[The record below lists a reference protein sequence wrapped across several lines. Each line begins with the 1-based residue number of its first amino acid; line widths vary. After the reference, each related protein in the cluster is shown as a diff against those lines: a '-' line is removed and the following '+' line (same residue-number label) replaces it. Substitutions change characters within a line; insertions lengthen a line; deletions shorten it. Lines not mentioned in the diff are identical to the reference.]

1 MSNYIDPK
9 VLESGNVLRYLKL
22 EFLEQPSKETLF
34 PFLECMRDSIVYV
47 PMNAILSEN
56 DQLRLSN
63 VKVGTRWKNEDEI
76 RMRPDIL
83 KSPDGKLWFPVFT
96 QKEQIPEDYNSGFSI
111 MPMHILRC
119 IGMAHA
125 TESVSG
131 LVVDAFTEAASLPF
145 EIVDIIPQLPS
156 RLNPNQTR
164 SENV

>member
-1 MSNYIDPK
+1 MGMGRLKPSLYPK
-9 VLESGNVLRYLKL
+9 YL
-22 EFLEQPSKETLF
+22 
-34 PFLECMRDSIVYV
+34 
-47 PMNAILSEN
+47 
-56 DQLRLSN
+56 
-63 VKVGTRWKNEDEI
+63 G
-76 RMRPDIL
+76 
-83 KSPDGKLWFPVFT
+83 
-96 QKEQIPEDYNSGFSI
+96 GFSI